1 MAQSGILLIDKS
13 EGWTS
18 HDAVARTRRFLGTR
32 KVGHAGTLDPMAT
45 GLLVLGAESSTRL
58 LTYLVG
64 LDKEY
69 ETVIRL
75 GISTVTDDR
84 EGTATAV
91 GDPYLIAKLSPA
103 AIAAEAAKLTG
114 DIQQAPSAVS
124 AIKVDGRRAYDR
136 VRAGEDVE
144 LPKRPVTVHEFELG
158 EMRVERLSDAVTVVD
173 IPARVRCSSGT
184 YIRALARD
192 LGAALGV
199 GGHLI
204 SLRRTSVGPFQVT
217 DARSIE
223 DLDAAANPAAGDV
236 AADPASFLLD
246 PAEVARG
253 LFPALELSEQQ
264 AIDLGQGKKL
274 DVPDA
279 PDAEIAAAIAPAGS
293 LVGLVRIRAGKTR
306 VLVNFPTGRGA
317 AAIPAGGDRG

>member
-18 HDAVARTRRFLGTR
+18 HDAVARARRLLGTR

-45 GLLVLGAESSTRL
+45 GLLVLGSESSTRL

-75 GISTVTDDR
+75 GLSTVTDDR
-84 EGTATAV
+84 EGEATAV
-91 GDPYLIAKLSPA
+91 GDPYLVAKLNPA
-103 AIAAEAAKLTG
+103 SIAAEAAKLTG
-114 DIQQAPSAVS
+114 AIEQAPSSVS

-158 EMRVERLSDAVTVVD
+158 EMVVRQLSDTLTVVD
-173 IPARVRCSSGT
+173 VPARVRCSSGT

-204 SLRRTSVGPFQVT
+204 SLRRTSVGPFPVSE
-217 DARSIE
+217 ARTIE
-223 DLDAAANPAAGDV
+223 ELDAAANPEPGAQPVEPDE
-236 AADPASFLLD
+236 FLRS

-253 LFPALELSEQQ
+253 LFPVLALSAEQ
-264 AIDLGQGKKL
+264 ARDLGQGKKL
-274 DVPDA
+274 QVPDA
-279 PDAEIAAAIAPAGS
+279 PDAEVVAAIGPEDR
-293 LVGLVRIRAGKTR
+293 LVGLVAVRRGATR
-306 VLVNFPTGRGA
+306 VLVNFPMDRIEASRG
-317 AAIPAGGDRG
+317 